1 MRQMHGSA
9 QIISI
14 SRRLA
19 PAHITRYSIA
29 PTSINLLTRFCQ
41 MPKINGNEIRPG
53 NVLEHNDGLWSA
65 VKVDHVKPG
74 KGGAFAQVELRNLR
88 NGSKLNERF
97 RSADKV
103 ERVRLE
109 QKDQQFLYEDGGML
123 VVMDTETYEQV
134 QLPSEL
140 LGERRPFLQDGMTI
154 VVEFYE
160 EEALNA
166 TLPQKVTC
174 KIVETEPVVK
184 GQTAANSFKPA
195 ILDNGVKVMVP
206 PFVGPDEDIVVNT
219 ETMEYSERA

>member
-1 MRQMHGSA
+1 
-9 QIISI
+9 
-14 SRRLA
+14 
-19 PAHITRYSIA
+19 
-29 PTSINLLTRFCQ
+29 

-53 NVLEHNDGLWSA
+53 NVLEHNGGLWAA

-109 QKDQQFLYEDGGML
+109 QKDMQFLYETDGML
-123 VVMDTETYEQV
+123 VFMDTETYDQV
-134 QLPSEL
+134 ELPAEI
-140 LGERRPFLQDGMTI
+140 LGDRRPFLQDGMTI
-154 VVEFYE
+154 VVEFHE
-160 EEALNA
+160 AEALNA

-174 KIVETEPVVK
+174 RIAETEPVVK

-206 PFVGPDEDIVVNT
+206 PFVGQDEDIVVNT
-219 ETMEYSERA
+219 ETMEYAERA

>member
-1 MRQMHGSA
+1 
-9 QIISI
+9 
-14 SRRLA
+14 
-19 PAHITRYSIA
+19 
-29 PTSINLLTRFCQ
+29 

-53 NVLEHNDGLWSA
+53 NTLEHNGGLWAA

-109 QKDQQFLYEDGGML
+109 QKDQQFLYETDGML
-123 VVMDTETYEQV
+123 VFMDTETYEQIE
-134 QLPSEL
+134 LPSEL
-140 LGERRPFLQDGMTI
+140 LGDRRPFLQDGMTI
-154 VVEFYE
+154 QVEFYDN
-160 EEALNA
+160 EALNA
-166 TLPQKVTC
+166 ALPQKVTC
-174 KIVETEPVVK
+174 QVVETEPVVK

-206 PFVGPDEDIVVNT
+206 PFIAQDEMIVVDT
-219 ETMEYSERA
+219 ISMEYSERA